1 MANNIDIEKSRTK
14 SHDVAERLRLV
25 VESVRDYAIFMLDP
39 DGRVATWN
47 PGAELAKGYR
57 ADEIIGHHIEIFYTP
72 QDREAGLPR
81 QLLGAAVRDGRVENE
96 GWRQRKDGT
105 RFWADVVIT
114 ALRDPD
120 GGLAGFAKVTRDL
133 TERRLADEER
143 IKLARAEEAVRLR
156 DEFLSIASHELKTPL
171 TALKLQLD
179 SLKSRLNAPD
189 ERACRAV
196 DRVVRSADRLHQL
209 VESLFDV
216 SRISAGRLTLSRRE
230 LDLGDVLKNHLEGLR
245 EAAERAGCSL
255 AVTTVAGIRG
265 CWDQVRLEQV
275 VTNVFENA
283 TKYGA
288 GTPLS
293 VSLEL
298 DLPSAEAVIEVA
310 DRGPG
315 IPEGDLVRIF
325 ERFERAVPS
334 RHFGGLGLGLYV
346 SRRIVEAHGGSIT
359 ASNRSGGGSCF
370 TIRLPVRPAAGLP
383 ASVGGVTS

>member
-1 MANNIDIEKSRTK
+1 MADIDIKKRPSRSLDT
-14 SHDVAERLRLV
+14 AERLRLV
-25 VESVRDYAIFMLDP
+25 VESVRDYAIFMLDA

-57 ADEIIGHHIEIFYTP
+57 AEEIIGQHIEVFYTP
-72 QDREAGLPR
+72 QDRASGLPR
-81 QLLGAAVRDGRVENE
+81 QLLAAAVRDGRVENE

-114 ALRDPD
+114 ALRDPEL
-120 GGLAGFAKVTRDL
+120 GLVGFAKVTRDL

-143 IKLARAEEAVRLR
+143 VKLARAEEAIRLR

-171 TALKLQLD
+171 TSLKIQLD
-179 SLKSRLNAPD
+179 SLKARLTTPD
-189 ERACRAV
+189 EKTRRAV
-196 DRVVRSADRLHQL
+196 DRAARSADRLHHL

-216 SRISAGRLTLSRRE
+216 SRMSTGRLTLSRQE
-230 LDLGDVLKNHLEGLR
+230 IDLGEVLKNQIEELSY
-245 EAAERAGCSL
+245 AAGRAGCSL
-255 AVTTVAGIRG
+255 SVTTVPGVRG
-265 CWDQVRLEQV
+265 CWDQLRLEQV

-283 TKYGA
+283 IKYSA

-298 DLPSAEAVIEVA
+298 DLPRAEAVIEIA

-315 IPEGDLVRIF
+315 IPEADLLRIF
-325 ERFERAVPS
+325 DRFERAVPS

-359 ASNRSGGGSCF
+359 ASNREGGGSSF
-370 TIRLPVRPAAGLP
+370 TIRLPMRPVVGV
-383 ASVGGVTS
+383 AS